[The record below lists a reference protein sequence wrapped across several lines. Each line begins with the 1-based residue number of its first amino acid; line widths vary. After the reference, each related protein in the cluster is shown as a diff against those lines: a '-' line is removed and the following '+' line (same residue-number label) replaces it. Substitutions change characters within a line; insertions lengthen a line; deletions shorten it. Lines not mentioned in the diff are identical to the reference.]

1 MSYSVKPGSIFG
13 RIGTGIGK
21 GLAEQVPKEIERS
34 RLSSGLQALSQQKD
48 LTPFEQFSQLAAI
61 PGITPQMLQSG
72 SELLKQQGTRQAYA
86 RKAAGGGRLPPE
98 GPVSPGLQALQDVNF
113 ANIQPGQQ
121 QSQAAQQGQPS
132 KAITPEEISAPGQ
145 PQIVEQNPLRPEAQ
159 PRIPWSADR
168 RDQEISRIFEEQPN
182 ITFPEAVNIAS
193 NNEERFLAQPK
204 AVQEQDEYLRGIQA
218 QADDEF
224 TKQLETKLQKSGT
237 GVYGDITGEMLNN
250 LKRGIAKDLR
260 INPNATVRDIA
271 NKWSNKALDLSKTK
285 TQLDTL
291 ANRDIFD
298 KILKG
303 PQTLDKLKS
312 YQKIFS
318 ETGNQEEFFNLMKSD
333 FGFSPRAAATV
344 AYPMNK
350 KSQEYINQTKPTSLY
365 PGTGNLANA
374 RKYAVDLENLITPN
388 DSLLAIS
395 QALKKKHP
403 SFNIQEFFNQ
413 LSEDVDN
420 IGLTP
425 RQKRELA
432 EGPGNVTPNW
442 ADLLIQ

>member
-1 MSYSVKPGSIFG
+1 MSYKVGQGSIFG
-13 RIGTGIGK
+13 RIGTELGK
-21 GLAEQVPKEIERS
+21 GLAESIPKEAERY
-34 RLSSGLQALSQQKD
+34 RLSKGLESLSQQQD
-48 LTPFEQFSQLAAI
+48 LSPFEQFSKLAAI

-86 RKAAGGGRLPPE
+86 RKAAGGGGRLPPE
-98 GPVSPGLQALQDVNF
+98 EPVSPGLQALQDVNF
-113 ANIQPGQQ
+113 ANLPQGRQQIQAIQPGQQ
-121 QSQAAQQGQPS
+121 Q
-132 KAITPEEISAPGQ
+132 ITPEQINAPGQ

-204 AVQEQDEYLRGIQA
+204 AIQEQDEYLRSIQT

-333 FGFSPRAAATV
+333 FGFSPRAAATI

-432 EGPGNVTPNW
+432 EGPGDITPNW